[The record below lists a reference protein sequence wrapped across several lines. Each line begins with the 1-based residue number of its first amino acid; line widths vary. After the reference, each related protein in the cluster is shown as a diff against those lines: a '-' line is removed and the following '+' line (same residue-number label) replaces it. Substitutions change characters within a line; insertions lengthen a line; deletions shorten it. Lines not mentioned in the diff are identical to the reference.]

1 MNFDIDITP
10 NTSDLNISL
19 DTSNVDF
26 SIDVYTGII
35 KGEKGDPGGLI
46 NQVQS
51 DWEEVDDS
59 QVDFIKN
66 KPDLVAEN
74 ISYENITYTNVKLA
88 LDYLLYTPLTV
99 SYTGGSINEIGS
111 VVSVNLN
118 WTYNNSIISQS
129 INGNVLDSSIRLFNQ
144 SNIST
149 NTNYN
154 LIATDGTRSVNTTQS
169 TLFKLKRFWGTGSI
183 PFNTNSAS
191 NRTLVINSNP
201 SFQDITSGSFQIQT
215 GSTDIT
221 FWVLIPP
228 GLSLVS
234 CLDTTANA
242 TIDFTNNG
250 SYVIK
255 DAGSVDR
262 MYTLYSVIL
271 GQHYLTSHNWTINVT
286 TI

>member
-26 SIDVYTGII
+26 SIDIYTGIT

-118 WTYNNSIISQS
+118 WMYNNSIISQS

-169 TLFKLKRFWGTGSI
+169 TLFKLKKFWGTGSI
-183 PFNTNSAS
+183 PTNTNSVS
-191 NRTLVINSNP
+191 NRILVINSNP
-201 SFQDITSGSFQIQT
+201 SFQDINTGSFQIQT
-215 GSTDIT
+215 GSTDTT

-262 MYTLYSVIL
+262 MYTLYSVTL

>member
-99 SYTGGSINEIGS
+99 SYNGGSINEIGS

-118 WTYNNSIISQS
+118 WSYNNSIISQS
-129 INGNVLDSSIRLFNQ
+129 INGNILDLSIRSFDQ

-154 LIATDGTRSVNTTQS
+154 LIATDGTRSINSTQS
-169 TLFKLKRFWGTGSI
+169 TLFKLKRLWGTGSI
-183 PFNTNSAS
+183 PVNTNSVS

-201 SFQDITSGSFQIQT
+201 SFQDITTDSFQIQT
-215 GSTDIT
+215 GSSSNT

-228 GLSLVS
+228 GLSLAS

-242 TIDFTNNG
+242 TIDFTSNG
-250 SYVIK
+250 SYTIK

-262 MYTLYSVIL
+262 MYTLYSVTL

>member
-19 DTSNVDF
+19 DTSNIDF

-111 VVSVNLN
+111 VITVNLN
-118 WTYNNSIISQS
+118 WLYNNSIISQS

-169 TLFKLKRFWGTGSI
+169 TLFKLKNFWGTGSI
-183 PFNTNSAS
+183 PTNTNSVS
-191 NRTLVINSNP
+191 NRILVINSNP
-201 SFQDITSGSFQIQT
+201 SFQDINTGSFQIQT
-215 GSTDIT
+215 GSTDTT

-262 MYTLYSVIL
+262 MYTLYSVTL

>member
-26 SIDVYTGII
+26 SIDIYTGIT

-111 VVSVNLN
+111 VVTVNLN
-118 WTYNNSIISQS
+118 WSYNNSIISQS

-154 LIATDGTRSVNTTQS
+154 LIATDGTRSVNITQS

-183 PFNTNSAS
+183 PFNTNSVS

-215 GSTDIT
+215 GSTDTT

-262 MYTLYSVIL
+262 MYTLYSVTL